1 MSLLDTYRY
10 NVQRKSEEI
19 SRLSQD
25 KAREQKKLADL
36 SAKIISAS
44 KSINSTK
51 NVSIVQNKLREISRY
66 QNEIA
71 QIEKKIA
78 DFEGKIA
85 NKQKELINEQK
96 KVNYEEEKELK
107 KRKQEVEKN
116 IRENQKRMKEISTT
130 LTTHNRLHFE
140 TRSILNKIQQ
150 LPKKIV
156 VLFLASN
163 PLDQERLR
171 LDEEVRAIMEMI
183 RKSKYRD
190 SVKLESCWA
199 IRTMDVLQALNEHSP
214 AIVHF
219 SGHGS
224 DKDEII
230 FQDFQGNTKLISKE
244 AIVQTMMAST
254 GTIRL
259 VFFNTCFS
267 KNQAEAVIKHVEAAI
282 GMKTSISDTAARIF
296 ASQFYSAIGFGLSVK
311 KAFNQAKALIMMEGI
326 PEENTPELF
335 IQDHINPD
343 ELIIV
348 RPPNGIG

>member
-1 MSLLDTYRY
+1 MSFLDTYRR
-10 NVQRKSEEI
+10 NAQRKSEEI

-25 KAREQKKLADL
+25 KAKKQKKLAYL

-44 KSINSTK
+44 KAINNTK
-51 NVSIVQNKLREISRY
+51 NVSTIQNKLRETARY

-71 QIEKKIA
+71 QVEKKIA
-78 DFEGKIA
+78 DFEEKIA
-85 NKQKELINEQK
+85 NKQKALINEQK
-96 KVNYEEEKELK
+96 KVSREEEKELK
-107 KRKQEVEKN
+107 NRKHEAEKN
-116 IRENQKRMKEISTT
+116 IRENQKRMKEINTT
-130 LTTHNRLHFE
+130 LTTHNRLHSE
-140 TRSILNKIQQ
+140 TRSILKNIQQ

-156 VLFLASN
+156 VLFFASN

-171 LDEEVRAIMEMI
+171 LDEEVRAITEMI

-199 IRTMDVLQALNEHSP
+199 VRTMDVLQALNEYSP

-224 DKDEII
+224 NQDEIV
-230 FQDFQGNTKLISKE
+230 FQDFQGNAKLISKD

-267 KNQAEAVIKHVEAAI
+267 KNQAEAVIKHVESAI
-282 GMKTSISDTAARIF
+282 GMKTSITDTSARIF

-311 KAFNQAKALIMMEGI
+311 KAFEQAKALIMMEGI
-326 PEENTPELF
+326 PEEDTPELF
-335 IQDHINPD
+335 IQDNINPD

-348 RPPNGIG
+348 RPPNETE

>member
-1 MSLLDTYRY
+1 MSILDTYRH

-25 KAREQKKLADL
+25 KARKQKKLADL
-36 SAKIISAS
+36 SVKIMSTS
-44 KSINSTK
+44 KSINTKK
-51 NVSIVQNKLREISRY
+51 NVSIVQNKLREINRY
-66 QNEIA
+66 QNEIS
-71 QIEKKIA
+71 QVEKKIA

-85 NKQKELINEQK
+85 NKQKELISEQK

-107 KRKQEVEKN
+107 KRKQETEKN
-116 IRENQKRMKEISTT
+116 IRENQRRMKEISTT
-130 LTTHNRLHFE
+130 LITHNRLHSE
-140 TRSILNKIQQ
+140 TQSILKKIQQ
-150 LPKKIV
+150 LPKEIV

-163 PLDQERLR
+163 PLDQEQLR
-171 LDEEVRAIMEMI
+171 LDEEVRAIMETI

-190 SVKLESCWA
+190 SVKLESFWA
-199 IRTMDVLQALNEHSP
+199 IRTVDVLQALNEYSP

-224 DKDEII
+224 SQDEIV
-230 FQDFQGNTKLISKE
+230 FQDFQGNSKLISKD
-244 AIVQTMMAST
+244 AIVQTMMASA

-267 KNQAEAVIKHVEAAI
+267 KNQAKAVIKHIEAAI

-311 KAFNQAKALIMMEGI
+311 KAFEQAKALVMMEGI
-326 PEENTPELF
+326 PEEDTPELF
-335 IQDHINPD
+335 IQDNINPD

-348 RPPNGIG
+348 RPP